1 MALNLIHKVQRIYIR
16 DTYPHDLVQSY
27 VGDIRV
33 ARQIDGEP
41 VRDVEHVAAPRV
53 LSLTCFRIQSADGHV
68 RDRCAVH

>member
-53 LSLTCFRIQSADGHV
+53 LGLACFRIQSTDGHV
-68 RDRCAVH
+68 WDGCAIH